1 MDLPILDTLLIP
13 VDGSDSSRQAARYA
27 VALAK
32 KCEARVVLFYAR
44 PWISGRIEA
53 EDRRKIE
60 QRELRRVQR
69 TLALYQD
76 ELEQN
81 KVLFETVIGHGA
93 PVNAILDAAREHG
106 CKMIIMGA
114 RKQSWL
120 RKLTGSTADAI
131 SSRSAV
137 PVFVLNA
144 DADRPNFSNAGF
156 MPVPHLQKTFC

>member
-1 MDLPILDTLLIP
+1 MDLPILDTVLIP

-32 KCEARVVLFYAR
+32 KCEARVILFYACPR
-44 PWISGRIEA
+44 ISGRIEA

-60 QRELRRVQR
+60 QREMQCVQR
-69 TLALYQD
+69 NLALYQD

-81 KVLFETVIGHGA
+81 NVLFETVIGHGA
-93 PVNAILDAAREHG
+93 PINAILDAAREHG

-131 SSRSAV
+131 STRSAV
-137 PVFVLNA
+137 PVFVINA
-144 DADRPNFSNAGF
+144 DADRTNTPNIGF
-156 MPVPHLQKTFC
+156 MPVPHLQKNFC